1 MRGLMMDYQLTVSAI
16 VRRAG
21 ALFGHKTSAS
31 RRPDKTIVRHS
42 YADIIDRATRLSVGL
57 GQLGVRPGERVAT
70 LAWAG
75 HQHLEAYL
83 AIPSMGA
90 VLHTLNLRLHHDDL
104 AYIINDADDRVLLLD
119 ESLLPL
125 LERLRSEVRIEHVI
139 VIGGPSIRRET
150 TDPGQASRGEFIDYE
165 QLLASADLSRFVEP
179 AIDEHDAAAMCY
191 TSGTTGRPKGIV
203 YSHRA
208 LVLHSLAQG
217 LRDSLALGE
226 D

>member
-1 MRGLMMDYQLTVSAI
+1 MRGLMMDYQLTVPAM

-21 ALFGHKTSAS
+21 ALFGHRTSVS

-42 YADIIDRATRLSVGL
+42 YAEIIDRAKRLSVAL

-125 LERLRSEVRIEHVI
+125 LERLRLEIRIEHAI
-139 VIGGPSIRRET
+139 VIGGPAPGDPRRGRET
-150 TDPGQASRGEFIDYE
+150 TDPGQAPRGEL
-165 QLLASADLSRFVEP
+165 QR
-179 AIDEHDAAAMCY
+179 
-191 TSGTTGRPKGIV
+191 
-203 YSHRA
+203 
-208 LVLHSLAQG
+208 
-217 LRDSLALGE
+217 
-226 D
+226 

>member
-1 MRGLMMDYQLTVSAI
+1 MRGLMMEYQLTVPAM

-21 ALFGHKTSAS
+21 ALFGHRTSVI

-42 YADIIDRATRLSVGL
+42 YADIIDRAKRLGVAL

-104 AYIINDADDRVLLLD
+104 VYIINDADDRVLLLD

-125 LERLRSEVRIEHVI
+125 LERLRSEIRIEHVI
-139 VIGGPSIRRET
+139 VIGGAS
-150 TDPGQASRGEFIDYE
+150 PG
-165 QLLASADLSRFVEP
+165 
-179 AIDEHDAAAMCY
+179 H
-191 TSGTTGRPKGIV
+191 
-203 YSHRA
+203 
-208 LVLHSLAQG
+208 
-217 LRDSLALGE
+217 
-226 D
+226 

>member
-1 MRGLMMDYQLTVSAI
+1 MRGLMMDYQLTVPPL

-21 ALFGHKTSAS
+21 ALFGRRTTAS
-31 RRPDKTIVRHS
+31 RRPDKTIVRHT
-42 YADIIDRATRLSVGL
+42 YADIIDRAKRLSVGL

-125 LERLRSEVRIEHVI
+125 LERLRSEIRVEHVI
-139 VIGGPSIRRET
+139 VIGGSATGHPRPGRET
-150 TDPGQASRGEFIDYE
+150 TDPGQAPGAEFIDYE
-165 QLLASADLSRFVEP
+165 QLLASADPSRFVEP

-191 TSGTTGRPKGIV
+191 TSGTTGRPKGIL

-208 LVLHSLAQG
+208 IRS
-217 LRDSLALGE
+217 
-226 D
+226 